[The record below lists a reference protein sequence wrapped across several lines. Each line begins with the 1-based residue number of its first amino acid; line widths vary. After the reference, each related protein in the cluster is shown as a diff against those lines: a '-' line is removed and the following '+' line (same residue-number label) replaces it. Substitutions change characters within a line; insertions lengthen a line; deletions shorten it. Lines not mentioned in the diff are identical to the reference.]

1 MFRAGAGDLK
11 PIHILNGPNLNLLG
25 AREPEIYGR
34 ETLKDVEALCRRTAE
49 RLGVE
54 ITFEQTNHEGVL
66 VDLVQRAGAEASAVV
81 LNAGAY
87 THTSIALHD
96 AIKGVDA
103 PCVEVH
109 LSQPVAREAFRET
122 SFVARAAHG
131 SISGFGAF
139 SYVLGLEA
147 AARLAEARAQ
157 QD

>member
-1 MFRAGAGDLK
+1 MK
-11 PIHILNGPNLNLLG
+11 PIYILNGPNLNLLG
-25 AREPEIYGR
+25 TREPEIYGR
-34 ETLKDVEALCRRTAE
+34 ETLKDIEALCRDAAE
-49 RLGVE
+49 KLGFE
-54 ITFEQTNHEGVL
+54 IAFEQTNHEGVL
-66 VDLVQRAGAEASAVV
+66 VDLVQRAGTQACAFV

-109 LSQPVAREAFRET
+109 LSQPAAREAFRET

-147 AARLAEARAQ
+147 AARLAKARAQ

>member
-1 MFRAGAGDLK
+1 MK

-25 AREPEIYGR
+25 TREPEIYGR
-34 ETLKDVEALCRRTAE
+34 ETLKDIEALCQETAD
-49 RLGVE
+49 RLSVE
-54 ITFEQTNHEGVL
+54 IAFEQTNHEGVL
-66 VDLVQRAGAEASAVV
+66 VDMIQRAGAEASAFV

-109 LSQPVAREAFRET
+109 LSQPSAREAFREI
-122 SFVARAAHG
+122 SFIARAARG

-147 AARLAEARAQ
+147 AARLARARAQ

>member
-1 MFRAGAGDLK
+1 LK

-25 AREPEIYGR
+25 TREPEIYGR
-34 ETLKDVEALCRRTAE
+34 QTLKDVEALCREAADKRGFA
-49 RLGVE
+49 
-54 ITFEQTNHEGVL
+54 IAFEQTNHEGVL
-66 VDLVQRAGAEASAVV
+66 VDLVQRAGSQASAFV

-96 AIKGVDA
+96 AILGVDA

-109 LSQPVAREAFRET
+109 LSQPAAREAFREP
-122 SFVARAAHG
+122 SFVARAAAG

-147 AARLAEARAQ
+147 AARLAQARAQ
-157 QD
+157 QDQ

>member
-1 MFRAGAGDLK
+1 LYAGAQILK
-11 PIHILNGPNLNLLG
+11 PLHVLNGPNLNLLG
-25 AREPEIYGR
+25 TREPEIYGR
-34 ETLKDVEALCRRTAE
+34 ESLEDIEALCRNAAQ
-49 RLGVE
+49 RLGFDL
-54 ITFEQTNHEGVL
+54 IFEQSNHEGVL
-66 VDLVQRAGAEASAVV
+66 VDQIQRAGVEASAFV

-109 LSQPVAREAFRET
+109 LSQPAAREAFRET
-122 SFVARAAHG
+122 SFVARAAAG
-131 SISGFGAF
+131 SISGFGAY

-147 AARLAEARAQ
+147 AARLAKARAQ

>member
-1 MFRAGAGDLK
+1 MK

-25 AREPEIYGR
+25 TREPDIYGR
-34 ETLKDVEALCRRTAE
+34 ETLKDIETLCRDAAAD
-49 RLGVE
+49 LGFDIV
-54 ITFEQTNHEGVL
+54 FEQTNHEGVL
-66 VDLVQRAGAEASAVV
+66 VDLIQRAGAEASAFV

-109 LSQPVAREAFRET
+109 LSQPAAREAFREI
-122 SFVARAAHG
+122 SFVARAARG

-139 SYVLGLEA
+139 SYVLGVQA
-147 AARLAEARAQ
+147 AARLARARAQ